1 MTREEKVEICQ
12 RRDKSYTGKFYLAVK
27 STKIVCNPGCSS
39 KVPLEKN
46 MMFYDT
52 LEELNIET
60 VGEDLP
66 PIDDDELLPALDEL

>member
-39 KVPLEKN
+39 RVPLEKN

-52 LEELNIET
+52 LEEAL
-60 VGEDLP
+60 EDGYRLCK
-66 PIDDDELLPALDEL
+66 ICMKEMWRQ